1 MIRQSG
7 FFFLIAVAL
16 ITATPAA
23 AQAVRLRADASA
35 GQVAAPPAQQP
46 SSGNTVGTVV
56 DISGAVIPGAD
67 ITITARDGRTSTVK
81 TDGDGN
87 FDAGVMAARVRVAS
101 EGFETVDVEV
111 DGTGPVQVALRPVN
125 FADSVVVTATR
136 GAERLP
142 SAASSTVLTSAELSN
157 MAAGALDDAL
167 RSTPG
172 FTLFRRSSSRVA
184 NPTTQGVTLRG
195 VSGSGSS
202 RTLVLADGVPLNDP
216 FGSWVYWNRIPLAA
230 IDRVEVVRGAT
241 GDLYGAGALGGV
253 IQLLTVQ
260 PSRTRARATFDGGS
274 HDTFRGSLFAAG
286 EKDGWNASGAY
297 EGVRTDGVYVLASEV
312 RGAVDT
318 KADSDYNTGFAT
330 FGKRGGNWHVNGR
343 GAWYSEDRGNG
354 TVVQVNNTDW
364 QQFAL
369 DAGGYFGGGVF
380 ELHGVGS
387 SQDYYQTF
395 SAVAA
400 GRATER
406 LTFEQFIDTS
416 HQALNAQWTRPID
429 KVTLIVGGDY
439 RHTDSLQDE
448 YRYALVTG
456 VNTKS
461 GPFLSGG
468 TENVAAAYARANV
481 AATDALSFEMGLR
494 ADSWKS
500 EPEDASLPT
509 KDVTYLSPRGAV
521 AYRAGRYQ
529 MQASAYYANRTP
541 TLNELHRRFAVG
553 NQITN
558 ANPLLDPETL
568 TGVEGGVLAQY
579 ATTSIRGNVFL
590 QQSRRRDRERDPVAD
605 ADADRP
611 AAPEL
616 RHDSRD
622 RRRNRSRHTLHQ
634 HPERERPDCVHVEP
648 FPRLGGD
655 AGDRGQLRAAGAQG
669 AGRRCAD
676 LGRSA
681 LVHRRDAGA
690 FQRRAV
696 RRRPEHPG
704 VRARRLW
711 RVGCDSQPRRGSRP
725 QCVPGGREHP
735 RHRIRHRAHAAALDR
750 LAAHDPR
757 RRPGYLA
764 VRTGTRFHW
773 FQGSTVPEVS
783 FCSGSRRFGT
793 PSERCPW
800 NLWNCLELWNN

>member
-7 FFFLIAVAL
+7 FFFLIAAAL
-16 ITATPAA
+16 STATPAA
-23 AQAVRLRADASA
+23 AQAFRLRADASA
-35 GQVAAPPAQQP
+35 GQVATPAAQQS
-46 SSGNTVGTVV
+46 SSGTTVGTVV
-56 DISGAVIPGAD
+56 DISGAVIPGAA
-67 ITITARDGRTSTVK
+67 ITITARDGRTSTVT
-81 TDGDGN
+81 TDRDGN

-101 EGFETVDVEV
+101 QGFETADVAV
-111 DGTGPVQVALRPVN
+111 DGTGPVRVVLRPVN

-195 VSGSGSS
+195 VSGSGAS

-230 IDRVEVVRGAT
+230 LDRVEVVRGAT

-253 IQLLTVQ
+253 IQLITVQ

-274 HDTFRGSLFAAG
+274 HDTFRGSLFVAG

-297 EGVRTDGVYVLASEV
+297 EGVATDGVYVLAPEV
-312 RGAVDT
+312 RGPVDT
-318 KADSDYNTGFAT
+318 RADSDYNTAFAT
-330 FGKRGGNWHVNGR
+330 FGKRGSNWHVNGR

-416 HQALNAQWTRPID
+416 HQALNAQWTKPID

-448 YRYALVTG
+448 YRYALMTG

-468 TENVAAAYARANV
+468 TENVAAGYARANV
-481 AATDALSFEMGLR
+481 TATDALTFEMGLR
-494 ADSWKS
+494 ADWWKS

-509 KDVTYLSPRGAV
+509 KDVAYVSPRGAV

-568 TGVEGGVLAQY
+568 TGVEGGVLAQF
-579 ATTSIRGNVFL
+579 AATSIRGTYFFNNLDGAIANVTLSQTPTQIVRQRQNSDTIRATGVEIEVDTRFNSTL
-590 QQSRRRDRERDPVAD
+590 SASGQIVFTSSHFRGSVATPAIEDNFVPQVPKVQGGVALTWADPRWFTAATQVRFSGEQFD
-605 ADADRP
+605 DDLNTP
-611 AAPEL
+611 AF
-616 RHDSRD
+616 
-622 RRRNRSRHTLHQ
+622 
-634 HPERERPDCVHVEP
+634 V
-648 FPRLGGD
+648 LGAYGVWD
-655 AGDRGQLRAAGAQG
+655 VTV
-669 AGRRCAD
+669 
-676 LGRSA
+676 S
-681 LVHRRDAGA
+681 
-690 FQRRAV
+690 RAV
-696 RRRPEHPG
+696 
-704 VRARRLW
+704 VRGLNAF
-711 RVGCDSQPRRGSRP
+711 
-725 QCVPGGREHP
+725 
-735 RHRIRHRAHAAALDR
+735 
-750 LAAHDPR
+750 
-757 RRPGYLA
+757 LA
-764 VRTGTRFHW
+764 VENILDTVYDTARTPLRSIGWPRTIRIGARITW
-773 FQGSTVPEVS
+773 Q
-783 FCSGSRRFGT
+783 
-793 PSERCPW
+793 
-800 NLWNCLELWNN
+800 